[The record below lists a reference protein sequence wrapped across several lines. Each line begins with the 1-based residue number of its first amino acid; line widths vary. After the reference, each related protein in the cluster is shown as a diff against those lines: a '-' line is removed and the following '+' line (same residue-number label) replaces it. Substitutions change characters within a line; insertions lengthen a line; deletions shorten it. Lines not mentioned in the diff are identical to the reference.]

1 MASYA
6 KAVPAYS
13 APSAPVAEATVVG
26 VDNAP
31 PLPTVARARS
41 AERGDAEG
49 IRAVE
54 NMGMPRGLA
63 EQFVRST
70 KDFSYRFWIIDNSG
84 SMGTTDGKRIVNN
97 GGREGMVS
105 CSRWEELGAS
115 IGWHAKLAVEL
126 GAWTE
131 FRMLNQPGGSD
142 QNVVVGTTVGSY
154 DPQSAQELRAIEK
167 LVYSQP
173 TGRTPLCAQ
182 IGAVTQQ
189 IRARAAELRAS
200 GTKACVVIASDG
212 EATDG
217 DLKAALRPLHDLPV
231 WVVIRLCTDDDRIV
245 QYWNEIDE
253 ELELDMDV
261 LDDLC
266 GEAAEVNG
274 AQPWLTY
281 QGCVDAA
288 GFDDDSSTRVE
299 RRPRAPLER
308 GRGAPTRAEGD
319 ARYASELHKLREWG
333 TSVKVLDTL
342 DEFPIDCSALPAFC
356 EIILGKDACDGLP
369 HPQLDWK
376 GFLKALDEKQKL
388 VPEVWDPTRKRKR
401 PWFDLR
407 KMSKAY
413 GKGCVIC

>member
-281 QGCVDAA
+281 
-288 GFDDDSSTRVE
+288 
-299 RRPRAPLER
+299 
-308 GRGAPTRAEGD
+308 
-319 ARYASELHKLREWG
+319 ASELHKLREWG

-413 GKGCVIC
+413 GKGCV